1 MKVYGTYQKFEYQTV
16 DLSAFKN
23 GLAII
28 FKVLALL
35 TLFAVG
41 VTLLITALL
50 WLAPYIAYIV
60 GGVLVVTLT
69 WEHFVITRKN
79 KL

>member
-1 MKVYGTYQKFEYQTV
+1 MKPYGTYQKFEYQTV

-41 VTLLITALL
+41 VTLLITALVL
-50 WLAPYIAYIV
+50 VAPYIAYIV
-60 GGVLVVTLT
+60 GGALVVTLA
-69 WEHFVITRKN
+69 WEHIVITRKN